1 MIVDGLVK
9 LAGLGLVVAGF
20 NVGTTAFL
28 GFDFLSQTPE
38 AFRMFTALGALIGGV
53 DSGVWYL
60 TGENLL
66 S

>member
-1 MIVDGLVK
+1 MIVDGLVR
-9 LAGLGLVVAGF
+9 LAGLGLVVAGL
-20 NVGTTAFL
+20 NLGAVSFL

-38 AFRMFTALGALIGGV
+38 AFQMFTALGALVGGV

-60 TGENLL
+60 TGDNLL